1 VMAQLS
7 KTTNYRGITGNI
19 DIDSQTGN
27 RKVVPVVILRIDDQ
41 GKYVVDPKWAKFAGF
56 SL

>member
-1 VMAQLS
+1 VKAQLS

-41 GKYVVDPKWAKFAGF
+41 GKYVVDPKWATFAGF